1 MAQEALKIKTYRIK
15 LIMVLFVCMVI
26 MGLDR
31 SSVSVA
37 APIMMEELGIAPSQM
52 GLLLSAFFL
61 DVHVMQHSCWPF
73 GRPVRSKNGVGRGCG
88 YLVYCISLDWMYEQ
102 SYRTDGG

>member
-52 GLLLSAFFL
+52 GLLLSAFFWTYTL
-61 DVHVMQHSCWPF
+61 CNIPAGRLADRF
-73 GRPVRSKNGVGRGCG
+73 GAKKVLGGRQLFG
-88 YLVYCISLDWMYEQ
+88 LLHQ
-102 SYRTDGG
+102 P